1 MFLRWRKMSCLDWRA
16 VTVLGARTRRATTR
30 GRTSVGSCTAQR
42 GARGGLPAGEPA
54 IEKGLSQK
62 THQARRTCGRTS
74 KTPTWV
80 SICSQ
85 GGPEGLLLRV
95 LQSQD
100 NSTCSIDHLARCI
113 SCGREFGG
121 CRGLSAVHSGVLFQY
136 PWLTI
141 SPMGPVSTKIWGGP
155 VTRTI
160 MWPSRPVVLCT
171 NLHRRYGHGLSV
183 KMRKVTI
190 ALLVYMWNLAFVKLL
205 WMTPRLYLHIWS

>member
-1 MFLRWRKMSCLDWRA
+1 MCFQSRSLAFWRPAIYVSDDGHICVVNIAGHQHVGTGLAYNKSLTKSLRLDSMFLRWRKMSCLDWRA

-100 NSTCSIDHLARCI
+100 NSTCSIDHLARCV

-121 CRGLSAVHSGVLFQY
+121 CRGLSAVHSGVLF
-136 PWLTI
+136 
-141 SPMGPVSTKIWGGP
+141 
-155 VTRTI
+155 
-160 MWPSRPVVLCT
+160 
-171 NLHRRYGHGLSV
+171 
-183 KMRKVTI
+183 
-190 ALLVYMWNLAFVKLL
+190 
-205 WMTPRLYLHIWS
+205 